1 MVTQWIF
8 GRIPLINNLKIAN
21 NLLWTTKDAFNNV
34 GYITACRNDANAS
47 LYRCIRSKP
56 MHIKFERKKGII
68 TQSLEGML
76 DYKVLK
82 WNCCIKERLPR
93 RNILLK
99 RPNNNYLDSRYN
111 EHTRRSRM
119 DITLYK
125 LCRC

>member
-1 MVTQWIF
+1 MI
-8 GRIPLINNLKIAN
+8 INPSSLIDNLEIAN

-34 GYITACRNDANAS
+34 GYITACRNDENAS

>member
-1 MVTQWIF
+1 M
-8 GRIPLINNLKIAN
+8 
-21 NLLWTTKDAFNNV
+21 WTTKDAFNNV
-34 GYITACRNDANAS
+34 GYITACRNDENAS

-99 RPNNNYLDSRYN
+99 RPNNNYLDTMN
-111 EHTRRSRM
+111 IQEEAEW
-119 DITLYK
+119 TLLYIYSADVRI
-125 LCRC
+125 LYHFMTPSHR